1 MTARTLWDEILKL
14 PVDERLQLVQDIW
27 DSLAATPTDVPVPD
41 WHKEELDRRL
51 DAPEPGENLTWDE
64 VRHRLHRSDS

>member
-27 DSLAATPTDVPVPD
+27 NSLAATPTDVPVPD

-51 DAPEPGENLTWDE
+51 DAPEPGENLTWHE
-64 VRHRLHRSDS
+64 VRDRLHRSDS

>member
-14 PVDERLQLVQDIW
+14 PADERLQLVQDIW

-41 WHKEELDRRL
+41 WHKKELDRRL
-51 DAPEPGENLTWDE
+51 DTPEPGENLTWGE
-64 VRHRLHRSDS
+64 VRDRLHRSDS